1 MVLIIERYPRP
12 IAGTPDQRGSE
23 GERERGAKG
32 MEEKEAKKGGQK
44 TEEMN
49 GALA

>member
-12 IAGTPDQRGSE
+12 IAGTPDRGSE
-23 GERERGAKG
+23 GEREAKER

-44 TEEMN
+44 TEEMD

>member
-23 GERERGAKG
+23 RERER
-32 MEEKEAKKGGQK
+32 EKEAKKGEEQK
-44 TEEMN
+44 TEEIDE
-49 GALA
+49 ALA

>member
-12 IAGTPDQRGSE
+12 IAGTPDRRGSE
-23 GERERGAKG
+23 GEREAKG